1 MVGTITY
8 YITFPVVA
16 PLITVIALMD
26 QPKSWKEFKNNFIL
40 IYGGKYV

>member
-8 YITFPVVA
+8 YITFPFVA
-16 PLITVIALMD
+16 PFVALIALLDM
-26 QPKSWKEFKNNFIL
+26 PKSWKEFKNKFIL

>member
-8 YITFPVVA
+8 YITFPMVA
-16 PLITVIALMD
+16 PFIALIALLD
-26 QPKSWKEFKNNFIL
+26 QPRSWKEFKNNFIL